1 MKRARRLTRLAS
13 AWWLAAGLLLPAVG
27 PVILAGDPKGVR
39 VTDLGDKLRI
49 TINGEL
55 FTEYFCKDVPRPYF
69 WPIIGPG
76 GAHMT
81 RHWPMEEVEGEQRDH
96 KHHRS
101 LWWAHGD
108 INGHDFWSE
117 GPKAGKIV
125 HDKFIGF
132 KNGRDYGLFRSRNK
146 FVGADGTLVATSE
159 QVVRVYNRKQDRMM
173 DFEITIHASQG
184 ELTFGDTKEGTM
196 AIRIAESMR
205 LVKDKQPGAGHIVN
219 SDGVKD
225 GEAWGK
231 RARWCDYYGP
241 VNGQTLGVAIIDH
254 PQNPRFPTWWHVR
267 DYGLLAANPFGV
279 HDFEKKEAGA
289 GKLVVPAG
297 QKVTFKYRF
306 YFHRGDEKQAD
317 VAGQYA
323 DWVTPPP
330 GQ

>member
-1 MKRARRLTRLAS
+1 MKPVRWLFRFAS
-13 AWWLAAGLLLPAVG
+13 SWWLATGLLLFAAGSAV
-27 PVILAGDPKGVR
+27 LAGDPKGVR
-39 VTDLGDKLRI
+39 VTDLQGKVRI
-49 TINGEL
+49 TIDGEL
-55 FTEYFCKDVPRPYF
+55 FTEYYYKDVPRPYF
-69 WPIIGPG
+69 YPIIGPG
-76 GAHMT
+76 GAPMT
-81 RHWPMEEVEGEQRDH
+81 RNWPMKEVEGEERDH

-108 INGHDFWSE
+108 LNGHDFWSE
-117 GPKAGKIV
+117 GPKAGTIV
-125 HDKFIGF
+125 HEKFTGF
-132 KNGRDYGLFRSRNK
+132 KSGPDYGQFRSKNK
-146 FVGADGTLVATSE
+146 FVAADGTLVATSD
-159 QVVRVYNRKQDRMM
+159 QVVRVHNRKADRML
-173 DFEITIHASQG
+173 DFEITIHASEG

-205 LVKDKQPGAGHIVN
+205 LIKDKKPGAGHIVN

-241 VNGQTLGVAIIDH
+241 VNGQTVGVAIIDH

-267 DYGLLAANPFGV
+267 DYGLFAANPFGV

-289 GKLVVPAG
+289 GKLVVPDG
-297 QKVTFKYRF
+297 QSVTFKYRF
-306 YFHRGDEKQAD
+306 YFHRGNEKEGD

-330 GQ
+330 AQ